1 MTGTPVYDF
10 NTSIVSILGFYL
22 SLTSLLASFF
32 FVHITNWYLRIVAA
46 SVSWEQVQSIADGHA
61 QWVDC
66 LVKAR
71 VERSPQPLFIF
82 LLFALFL
89 GTLAYFAS
97 EIRSG
102 NPLNENLVYYLYRP
116 GSIFLAVFYVVS
128 IVYLIAGY
136 AKVCRLV
143 REIGAQI
150 ARGKP

>member
-1 MTGTPVYDF
+1 MAGTPVYDF

-46 SVSWEQVQSIADGHA
+46 SVSWDQVRSIEQGYA

-66 LVKAR
+66 LIKAR
-71 VERSPQPLFIF
+71 VERSPQPFFIF
-82 LLFALFL
+82 LLFAIFL

-97 EIRSG
+97 ELRSS
-102 NPLNENLVYYLYRP
+102 NPINEELVYYLYRP

-128 IVYLIAGY
+128 IIYLIVGY
-136 AKVCRLV
+136 AKVNTLV
-143 REIGAQI
+143 REITAQI
-150 ARGKP
+150 VRGRP